1 MSEKVKQEA
10 NVEQPKQSLFVE
22 ELQQKGT
29 ALLTAKTKEELTEMV
44 NDIPADVR
52 YGAGAVGFDYGT
64 GMFCLQIHLVSN

>member
-10 NVEQPKQSLFVE
+10 KVEQPKQSLFVE

-52 YGAGAVGFDYGT
+52 
-64 GMFCLQIHLVSN
+64 